1 MVTGVL
7 AIPVE
12 GYDVAQS
19 MGVAKKSAELTRC
32 ALRNFDFIMSVEPYI
47 RMKRCGNPGG
57 A

>member
-1 MVTGVL
+1 VL

-32 ALRNFDFIMSVEPYI
+32 ALRNFDFMMSVEPYI